1 MDIQSVIVSVEE
13 LNKTKK
19 AIADAIRA
27 KGVNSK
33 GRFST
38 FVNEINA
45 ISAGVPQ
52 DYLDNLDTGNIF
64 IKNNQNTLEPVGNIG
79 ETHEDIKDN
88 VVNVY
93 SLYDINNVQIV
104 DGPYKNRIDYNINQH
119 IFSVMVNNQ
128 EFGHVPYTVLSASIT
143 PQLAENTDGNVVIKY
158 TTKGQEHTLTM
169 PIKDIPMVQL
179 NNIYVMMQ
187 TPLDEHVN
195 GTNFQQN
202 VNVEDYMSSL
212 TTLKGVRVE
221 IGVYQSRPE
230 IFNTLNNLGVYSSV
244 NAMLILP
251 KSDGDS
257 EYIPVKLIKS
267 LTSQTIPLLEG
278 YNAAVLE
285 LEDDRL
291 VFHYS
296 DTAGRL
302 NPQCI
307 VSTEDGVYNTDTTIL
322 DKIKQNKQRHNY
334 IIGIV
339 IHHDGSPVTEEE
351 VKQMGI
357 F

>member
-38 FVNEINA
+38 FVNEINS

-64 IKNNQNTLEPVGNIG
+64 IKNNQNTLQPVGNIS

-104 DGPYKNRIDYNINQH
+104 DGPYKDRINYNTNQR

-128 EFGHVPYTVLSASIT
+128 EFGHVPYTILSASVT
-143 PQLAENTDGNVVIKY
+143 PQPAENTDGNVVIKY

-169 PIKDIPMVQL
+169 PIKDMPMVQP
-179 NNIYVMMQ
+179 NNIYMMMQ
-187 TPLDEHVN
+187 TPLDEHVDD
-195 GTNFQQN
+195 TNFKQH
-202 VNVEDYMSSL
+202 VNVEDYMPSL
-212 TTLKGVRVE
+212 THLKGVSVG

-230 IFNTLNNLGVYSSV
+230 IFNTLNNLGVYSSI
-244 NAMLILP
+244 NAMLILL
-251 KSDGDS
+251 KDDGDF

-267 LTSQTIPLLEG
+267 LASQTIPLHEG

-307 VSTEDGVYNTDTTIL
+307 VSTEDGVYSTDTTIL
-322 DKIKQNKQRHNY
+322 DKIKQHKQQPNY
-334 IIGIV
+334 MIGIA
-339 IHHDGSPVTEEE
+339 IHHDGSPITEEE

-357 F
+357 Y

>member
-38 FVNEINA
+38 FVNEINS
-45 ISAGVPQ
+45 ISAGVQQ
-52 DYLDNLDTGNIF
+52 DYLDNLDSGNIF
-64 IKNNQNTLEPVGNIG
+64 IKNNQNTLQPVGNIS

-93 SLYDINNVQIV
+93 SLYDINNVQIA
-104 DGPYKNRIDYNINQH
+104 DGPYKDRIDYNTQQQ

-128 EFGHVPYTVLSASIT
+128 EFGHVPYTVLSASIQ
-143 PQLAENTDGNVVIKY
+143 PQPAENTDGNVVIKY

-169 PIKDIPMVQL
+169 PIKDISMVQL
-179 NNIYVMMQ
+179 NNIYILTQ
-187 TPLDEHVN
+187 TPLDEHVDDA
-195 GTNFQQN
+195 NFKQH
-202 VNVEDYMSSL
+202 VSVEDYMPSL
-212 TTLKGVRVE
+212 THLKGVDVE
-221 IGVYQSRPE
+221 IDVYQSRPE
-230 IFNTLNNLGVYSSV
+230 IFNTLNNLGVYSSI
-244 NAMLILP
+244 NAMLILQ
-251 KSDGDS
+251 KDDDYF

-267 LTSQTIPLLEG
+267 LTSQTIPLPEG

-285 LEDDRL
+285 LEDNRL

-307 VSTEDGVYNTDTTIL
+307 VSTEDGVYSTDTTIL
-322 DKIKQNKQRHNY
+322 DKIKQNKQRPNY

-339 IHHDGSPVTEEE
+339 MHHDGSPITEEE
-351 VKQMGI
+351 ITQVGI

>member
-38 FVNEINA
+38 FVNEINS
-45 ISAGVPQ
+45 ISAGVLQ
-52 DYLDNLDTGNIF
+52 NYLDNLDTGNIF
-64 IKNNQNTLEPVGNIG
+64 IKNNQNTLEPVGNIS

-93 SLYDINNVQIV
+93 SLYDINNVQIA
-104 DGPYKNRIDYNINQH
+104 DGPYKNRINYNTNTR

-128 EFGHVPYTVLSASIT
+128 EFGHVPYTILSASIT

-169 PIKDIPMVQL
+169 PIKDMPMVQPSNMYL
-179 NNIYVMMQ
+179 MMQ
-187 TPLDEHVN
+187 TPLDEYVN
-195 GTNFQQN
+195 DTNFKQYVN
-202 VNVEDYMSSL
+202 VADYIPYLTHLKDVNVE
-212 TTLKGVRVE
+212 
-221 IGVYQSRPE
+221 IHVYQSRPE

-244 NAMLILP
+244 NAMLILQ
-251 KSDGDS
+251 KDNGDF

-267 LTSQTIPLLEG
+267 LASQTIPLLEG

-285 LEDDRL
+285 LEDDKL

-322 DKIKQNKQRHNY
+322 DKIKQNKQRPNNVV
-334 IIGIV
+334 GIA

>member
-19 AIADAIRA
+19 EIADAIRA

-38 FVNEINA
+38 FVNEINS

-52 DYLDNLDTGNIF
+52 GYLDNLDTGNIF
-64 IKNNQNTLEPVGNIG
+64 IKNNQNTLQPVGNIS

-93 SLYDINNVQIV
+93 SLYDINNVQIA
-104 DGPYKNRIDYNINQH
+104 DGPYKDRIDYNTNQR
-119 IFSVMVNNQ
+119 IFNVMVNNQ

-143 PQLAENTDGNVVIKY
+143 PQPAENIDGNVVIKY

-169 PIKDIPMVQL
+169 PIKDMPMVQP
-179 NNIYVMMQ
+179 NNIYVMAQ
-187 TPLDEHVN
+187 TPLDEHVD
-195 GTNFQQN
+195 GTNFKQHIN
-202 VNVEDYMSSL
+202 VKDYMPSL
-212 TTLKGVRVE
+212 TQVNGVYVE
-221 IGVYQSRPE
+221 ICVYQSRPE
-230 IFNTLNNLGVYSSV
+230 IFNTLNNLGVYSSI
-244 NAMLILP
+244 NAMLILL
-251 KSDGDS
+251 KDNGDF

-267 LTSQTIPLLEG
+267 LSSQTIPLLKG

-285 LEDDRL
+285 LEDNRL

-307 VSTEDGVYNTDTTIL
+307 VSTEDGVYSTDTTIL
-322 DKIKQNKQRHNY
+322 DKIKQNKKRPHY
-334 IIGIV
+334 VIGIA
-339 IHHDGSPVTEEE
+339 IHHDGSPITKEE
-351 VKQMGI
+351 VEQMGI

>member
-38 FVNEINA
+38 FVNEINS

-52 DYLDNLDTGNIF
+52 DYLDNLDIGNIF
-64 IKNNQNTLEPVGNIG
+64 IKNNQNTLQPVGNISA
-79 ETHEDIKDN
+79 THEDIKDN

-93 SLYDINNVQIV
+93 SLYDINNVQIA
-104 DGPYKNRIDYNINQH
+104 DGPYKDRIEYNTNTRT
-119 IFSVMVNNQ
+119 FSVMVNNQ

-143 PQLAENTDGNVVIKY
+143 PQPAENTDGNVVIKY

-169 PIKDIPMVQL
+169 PIKDMSMVQP
-179 NNIYVMMQ
+179 NNIYWMMQ
-187 TPLDEHVN
+187 TPLDEYVDDA
-195 GTNFQQN
+195 NFNQH
-202 VNVEDYMSSL
+202 VNVEDYMPNL
-212 TTLKGVRVE
+212 THLKGVNVE
-221 IGVYQSRPE
+221 ISTYQSRPE
-230 IFNTLNNLGVYSSV
+230 IFNTLNNLGVYSSI

-251 KSDGDS
+251 KDNGDF

-267 LTSQTIPLLEG
+267 LASQTIPLLKG

-285 LEDDRL
+285 LEGNRL

-296 DTAGRL
+296 DIAGQL

-307 VSTEDGVYNTDTTIL
+307 VSTEDGVYNTDHAIL
-322 DKIKQNKQRHNY
+322 DNIKQHKQQPNY
-334 IIGIV
+334 MIGIA
-339 IHHDGSPVTEEE
+339 IHHDGSPITEEE

-357 F
+357 Y

>member
-38 FVNEINA
+38 FVNEINS

-52 DYLDNLDTGNIF
+52 DYLDNLDIGNIF
-64 IKNNQNTLEPVGNIG
+64 IKNNQNTLQPVGNIS

-93 SLYDINNVQIV
+93 SLYDINNVQIA
-104 DGPYKNRIDYNINQH
+104 DGPYKDRIDYNTQQR

-169 PIKDIPMVQL
+169 PIKDMSMVQP
-179 NNIYVMMQ
+179 NNIYWMMQ
-187 TPLDEHVN
+187 TPFDESVDDE
-195 GTNFQQN
+195 NFNQY
-202 VNVEDYMSSL
+202 VNVEDYMPSL
-212 TTLKGVRVE
+212 THLKGVSVP
-221 IGVYQSRPE
+221 IDVYQSRPE
-230 IFNTLNNLGVYSSV
+230 IFNTLNNLGVYSSI

-251 KSDGDS
+251 KDNGDLQ
-257 EYIPVKLIKS
+257 YIPVKLIKS
-267 LTSQTIPLLEG
+267 LTSQAIPLREG

-285 LEDDRL
+285 LESNRL

-307 VSTEDGVYNTDTTIL
+307 VSTDDGVYSTDTTIL
-322 DKIKQNKQRHNY
+322 DNIKQHKQRPNY
-334 IIGIV
+334 MIGIA
-339 IHHDGSPVTEEE
+339 IHHDGSPITEEE
-351 VKQMGI
+351 AKQMGKY
-357 F
+357 